1 MLYALVTSKNMRILY
16 YAKKRGR
23 EILKTFFLVLSIG
36 LVAKLQKAAFLQ
48 KKTYQEVRNTLSSKY
63 KEKEVRISKKEF
75 NSPSLFLKSQMSF
88 PKGVS
93 SFVKVEHQMKRVVQ
107 PASARQQNESAP
119 LSYSR
124 VFYKRL
130 EARFFYYPK

>member
-1 MLYALVTSKNMRILY
+1 MR
-16 YAKKRGR
+16 KSEG

-48 KKTYQEVRNTLSSKY
+48 KKKLYQEVRNTLSSKY
-63 KEKEVRISKKEF
+63 REKGVRISKNF
-75 NSPSLFLKSQMSF
+75 ISPSLFLKSQMSF

-119 LSYSR
+119 LSYSS